1 MSDEILLILR
11 VLLSAIFALAA
22 VGKLQDRAGAQ
33 KAMADF
39 GVPENMA
46 PAASLALAIAEL
58 AVAFAL
64 LFPSISWFAAIGAT
78 LLLATFTAGMGYQ
91 MAKEMPRL
99 PLLRPASQRAGQR
112 LEPRRNAVFLIPA
125 VLLILS
131 GRASQG
137 PAIAVTAHEY
147 FIVAVLAALSVRL
160 RHCRLRK
167 ADHRQSGKR

>member
-11 VLLSAIFALAA
+11 VLLAAVFALAA
-22 VGKLQDRAGAQ
+22 VGKLQDRSGAQ
-33 KAMADF
+33 KALADF
-39 GVPENMA
+39 GVPENLA
-46 PAASLALAIAEL
+46 PAASFALAVAEL

-64 LFPSISWFAAIGAT
+64 LFPGLSWFAAIGAT

-91 MAKEMPRL
+91 IAKGNAPDCHCF
-99 PLLRPASQRAGQR
+99 GQ
-112 LEPRRNAVFLIPA
+112 LHSEPVSVWSLVRNAVFLIPA

-147 FIVAVLAALSVRL
+147 FIVAVLAALF
-160 RHCRLRK
+160 C
-167 ADHRQSGKR
+167 